1 MGSSYKGNRG
11 EAVQFIPGMIEE
23 GLTNSQ
29 IVDFLKINDLGY
41 RTQTMYQDVNRY
53 RLEAIGADQ
62 IKYLNVYDPVPDK
75 FMRNWSG
82 DTTYNYRVVVQYE
95 YYDTNAL
102 EVKKGFTTLYYNDA
116 PSQSNVLDDW
126 SVRRQTIE
134 NTYGQVQEI
143 YGEKQIHYYKNVR

>member
-62 IKYLNVYDPVPDK
+62 IKYLNAYDPVPDK

-143 YGEKQIHYYKNVR
+143 YSEKQIHYYKNVR